1 MKRVTILTLLV
12 LLLALVGITAP
23 SVGHSARTYASGC
36 SPSNPPSC
44 AGWQFIGCEM
54 GYNGQS
60 DVPVLLEVYYCP
72 EAQTYIRRPSN

>member
-12 LLLALVGITAP
+12 LLLGLAGILVPATGRSFT
-23 SVGHSARTYASGC
+23 SYAYGC
-36 SPSNPPSC
+36 SPSNPPAC

-60 DVPVLLEVYYCP
+60 EVPVLLEVYYCP
-72 EAQTYIRRPSN
+72 EAQTYIRRPGS